1 MAIIYT
7 YPIKTN
13 PVDADKV
20 LISDSEAGNQTKQVT
35 IANIKGATASGVSQ
49 IVAGTNVTISPVGG
63 TGVVTI
69 NSSGGGGGDTYTLQA
84 ETKTGTSVPLKLD
97 AATGTDSTVSLTEGT
112 NVSITRNSATE
123 ITIQSEDTTYNVM
136 GSGNSYAAGL
146 VLAGS
151 ATHGDQFLRKD
162 GTWQTAGGS
171 TSPAGSSSQ
180 VQYNNSG
187 SFGANNAFSY
197 NGLGR
202 VSVGNQGNTAGRLD
216 IAGADTTNSE
226 LRLYCPASPGSQHSF
241 NLIGPDH
248 SGASTYS
255 VQVPNTSPGGT
266 DKILNVSAWDSGT
279 SKADLSWVA
288 LPTDTTYSAGTGLN
302 LSTNTFSLATGAAL
316 TNLGGGSGI
325 TYLKKDGTWGT
336 PAGSGLGQWVVAV
349 NTGSNQTIDATSN
362 TLQIYGGTGLTSAVG
377 AAPANTKN
385 VTISLDNIAGVS
397 GSYTTADITVDG
409 QGRITSASNGS
420 ASGGGFPSAV
430 TASST
435 AATSAAV
442 DTLYTITTT
451 SGVAD
456 IVVTLPTAAS
466 NSGKI
471 IGVKYVAQ
479 NSINDTVVIKT
490 LSSQTIDG
498 VNRTTN
504 GLPLASIYTYYELV
518 SDGSN
523 WWIK

>member
-7 YPIKTN
+7 YPVKTT
-13 PVDADKV
+13 PVDAD
-20 LISDSEAGNQTKQVT
+20 LIIISDSESTDPKNKTKQVT
-35 IANIKGATASGVSQ
+35 VASIKGATASGVSQ

-151 ATHGDQFLRKD
+151 ATHGDQFSRKD

-226 LRLYCPASPGSQHSF
+226 LRLYCPASPGTQHSF

-302 LSTNTFSLATGAAL
+302 LSTNTFSLATGSL
-316 TNLGGGSGI
+316 GI
-325 TYLKKDGTWGT
+325 TL
-336 PAGSGLGQWVVAV
+336 L
-349 NTGSNQTIDATSN
+349 
-362 TLQIYGGTGLTSAVG
+362 L
-377 AAPANTKN
+377 
-385 VTISLDNIAGVS
+385 
-397 GSYTTADITVDG
+397 
-409 QGRITSASNGS
+409 
-420 ASGGGFPSAV
+420 
-430 TASST
+430 
-435 AATSAAV
+435 
-442 DTLYTITTT
+442 
-451 SGVAD
+451 
-456 IVVTLPTAAS
+456 
-466 NSGKI
+466 
-471 IGVKYVAQ
+471 
-479 NSINDTVVIKT
+479 
-490 LSSQTIDG
+490 
-498 VNRTTN
+498 VNRI
-504 GLPLASIYTYYELV
+504 SIKRMVLGELQQV
-518 SDGSN
+518 VV
-523 WWIK
+523 

>member
-20 LISDSEAGNQTKQVT
+20 LISDSEASNETKQVT
-35 IANIKGATASGVSQ
+35 IANIKGATVSGVSQ

-69 NSSGGGGGDTYTLQA
+69 NSSGGSGGDTYTLQA
-84 ETKTGTSVPLKLD
+84 EAKAGSSVPLKLD
-97 AATGTDSTVSLTEGT
+97 AATGTDSTVNLTEGT
-112 NVSITRNSATE
+112 NVTITRNSATE
-123 ITIQSEDTTYNVM
+123 VTIQSEDTTYSVM

-151 ATHGDQFLRKD
+151 GTHGDQFLRKD

-171 TSPAGSSSQ
+171 TSPAGSTSQ

-197 NGLGR
+197 NGAGR

-216 IAGADTTNSE
+216 IAGYDTNNGE
-226 LRLYCPASPGSQHSF
+226 LRLYCGAAAGSSHSF

-255 VQVPNTSPGGT
+255 VQVPNAGPGGT
-266 DKILNVSAWDSGT
+266 NKILNVSAWDSGT
-279 SKADLSWVA
+279 SKADLSWVT

-302 LSTNTFSLATGAAL
+302 LATTTFSLATGAAL
-316 TNLGGGSGI
+316 TNLGGGSGS

-349 NTGSNQTIDATSN
+349 NTGSNQTIDSTDN
-362 TLQIYGGTGLTSAVG
+362 TLQIYGGTGLTSVVG
-377 AAPANTKN
+377 VAPANTKN

-397 GSYTTADITVDG
+397 GSYTSADITVDG
-409 QGRITSASNGS
+409 QGRITAA
-420 ASGGGFPSAV
+420 ASGTGGGGGWTV
-430 TASST
+430 SSPT
-435 AATSAAV
+435 AAAAISAAV
-442 DTLYTITTT
+442 DTLYLIT
-451 SGVAD
+451 SNASYPNV
-456 IVVTLPTAAS
+456 VVTLPAASS
-466 NSGKI
+466 NSGKRV
-471 IGVKYVAQ
+471 GVKWKAEQ
-479 NSINDTVVIKT
+479 GGGASNTVIIKT
-490 LSSQTIDG
+490 PGSGVTIDG
-498 VNRTTN
+498 DTNSHTTGLALGAVNN
-504 GLPLASIYTYYELV
+504 YYELIT
-518 SDGSN
+518 DGAN
-523 WWIK
+523 